1 MHENKCCPFPITLIY
16 AVITIKTAFLTFSLK
31 SSKMLSSC
39 FEPKNCNITKK
50 NCLYYL
56 LQIML
61 SYCFEGKQYSLLPN
75 FFDHH
80 KNTKSKVS
88 FGDCQP

>member
-56 LQIML
+56 
-61 SYCFEGKQYSLLPN
+61 
-75 FFDHH
+75 
-80 KNTKSKVS
+80 
-88 FGDCQP
+88 